1 MDNISFTSGIFL
13 LFQRQFWSDTQKR
26 GQGQRFHK
34 LWGFPRIGEQ
44 AFFWSL
50 TDGKE
55 GRRKRGWRE
64 GWGQQQASGEP
75 GSHSGSPTTAASRY
89 PHRCLHRES
98 PTNKPNRKITNQQHF
113 KTFKSLM
120 NPLMILADEDGYSI
134 LRASQWFYNLLYD
147 IKAVTLLKALNPW
160 VRCAMFSNVWQC
172 IEKGKDWT
180 LKTSMKR

>member
-1 MDNISFTSGIFL
+1 MKIGSTIAFKIF
-13 LFQRQFWSDTQKR
+13 QIDQKV
-26 GQGQRFHK
+26 K
-34 LWGFPRIGEQ
+34 
-44 AFFWSL
+44 
-50 TDGKE
+50 DGKE

-98 PTNKPNRKITNQQHF
+98 PTTKPHRKITNQQHF
-113 KTFKSLM
+113 KTFKSHM

-172 IEKGKDWT
+172 LEKGKDWT
-180 LKTSMKR
+180 LEASMKK